1 VEDHQIV
8 VPDVESDKNLADFFT
23 KPLTKLT
30 AGLSAGLSA
39 LGW

>member
-1 VEDHQIV
+1 LAVEKTRRDEAVRVTHRY
-8 VPDVESDKNLADFFT
+8 T
-23 KPLTKLT
+23 TKLT

>member
-1 VEDHQIV
+1 MWAAALH
-8 VPDVESDKNLADFFT
+8 PRLLAAAGGLRGAAT
-23 KPLTKLT
+23 TKLT